1 MQTTYH
7 VGKFPRLNLILINV
21 LIILFDLAQARKE
34 LVKLATLFGRE
45 SGDSQLFGLCRDL
58 QSKQKVNRAQVRVDV
73 IRAEK

>member
-58 QSKQKVNRAQVRVDV
+58 QSKQKVNRDQVGGM
-73 IRAEK
+73 